1 MADVAMILKRSPYGC
16 VNAAEAIRHAMGAV
30 VNEMSVDMVLVDG
43 GVLLA
48 KKGQDGAGTGLTG
61 LEGPLKDCLEM
72 EIPVYVDEGS
82 LEAQGLA
89 EEDLV
94 EGVKRTD
101 GSKIARLLKDA
112 RTTIIF

>member
-1 MADVAMILKRSPYGC
+1 MADVAMILKRAPYGC
-16 VNAAEAIRHAMGAV
+16 VNAAEAVRHAMGAV

-48 KKGQDGAGTGLTG
+48 KKGQDDAGTGLTG

-82 LEAQGLA
+82 LEARGLA
-89 EEDLV
+89 AEDLV
-94 EGVKRTD
+94 EGVKRAD
-101 GSKIARLLKDA
+101 CSEIARLLKEA